1 MYQLKKNFILL
12 GGIHVLVL
20 LVYGSYFSI
29 THIAAI
35 VLTMRLLEING
46 DLIHDMIVY
55 TYVHYELNIGIAS
68 K

>member
-55 TYVHYELNIGIAS
+55 VHYELNIGIAS